1 MSASIRIGA
10 DGRYL
15 EADDEAL
22 ELFGIPR
29 ATVLTARV
37 GDFAG
42 PYADI
47 ARRVWHRLAG
57 AGDRIPTGEA
67 SIYRP
72 DGRTLRVRYSRIE
85 RLPDGSYELA
95 IEPVGDAAA
104 PPVVDDVPLVL
115 EEWRVAERSVE
126 RDGLPAHG
134 DGVDGL
140 RMLYQHAV
148 AARMPQ
154 AKRRPSEEP

>member
-1 MSASIRIGA
+1 MVANIRIAA

-15 EADDEAL
+15 DADDDAL
-22 ELFGIPR
+22 ELFGVSR
-29 ATVLTARV
+29 ADFLAAGV

-42 PYADI
+42 PYGDI

-72 DGRTLRVRYSRIE
+72 DGSIRRVRYARIE
-85 RLPDGSYELA
+85 RDADGCYDLA
-95 IEPVGDAAA
+95 IEPVGDGAA

-115 EEWRVAERSVE
+115 EEWRVAERSVQ

-140 RMLYQHAV
+140 RMLYQHGV
-148 AARMPQ
+148 AARMPSG
-154 AKRRPSEEP
+154 RRPSRDEP